1 MKKNNKLVSTAA
13 LALAGMTVATSTQVV
28 AHADDKANVAP
39 ASADS
44 TVTKLGNAVEKTND
58 TKATSQSAYD
68 SAKKSEAEKLAEQAQ
83 QNKDKEAQT
92 SQSNDQQY
100 SAASDAATS
109 TSGSYATAQSDALA
123 QHDSLAA
130 SQATATSQAASQA
143 VNSYANSQQAVASQ
157 AASQSATDTAS
168 YANSVANDPAKTADQ
183 ERQDAKDTLNKDT
196 NKANTDYAN
205 AQSAANSAQ
214 QDANQ
219 KATDKQ
225 NQANSQAKANFDKAS
240 QAADSNKTAA
250 DKAAKDTQ
258 NKAISDATHKK
269 NAAES
274 KATSTKTSA
283 DKAASDKQ
291 SKDTN
296 AARHERDKGL
306 DSKYQTNIDNATSKL
321 DEDLDAVDEAKENI
335 PATVTPTNDT
345 NSSSDK
351 AHDVKSEA
359 NLPTSIIDPKL
370 PSSVTNDA
378 NADAVNF
385 YGDSMS
391 QDNSQVINGSLTDS
405 QQKELADYAVTLV
418 NSWRKA
424 QGLNPVIWSEQVQDA
439 TVEIARLREKYQLG
453 SNHTISNDTASEE
466 ADKVSDKNG
475 LYDNSENLGYVD
487 SLHTSFTMGLMKQKI
502 LMALTSM
509 IYQDADS
516 NWGHKKN
523 LTNFE
528 GMGFAVQHNTN
539 PNDGSL
545 FPYVL
550 VFEGYTSADGKT
562 LANEQTSMPN
572 NAVQVIQAAK
582 DSFGPTKA
590 QLQAVENDKAAVA
603 AAKQAMSDAL
613 GNKLTV
619 YNNTMAQIT
628 KTYNDSIASNNATY
642 QDAIQKAE
650 SSYANE
656 VATANA
662 NYANALKQNQSAHDA
677 AVKQAQSNYDTAI
690 KQAQSNYDAAV
701 KQAQA
706 THDSSVAKASKAH
719 DTALATAQSTYKT
732 AYAAAHDETPAE
744 LKARHA
750 KMMDAFKA
758 SEADKLA
765 KLATQQAADLKN
777 FKAQQDKVVSD
788 FLAKQATERK
798 NFVAKQASDKE
809 TFDKKQAKEL
819 SDLKTS
825 LQNKLD
831 KLIATDK
838 ADYQKAKEASDKY
851 LDSLKPKSSNDNHN
865 NDSNHSSNSNNGY
878 VGKKTTDGKGNKIY
892 VHGDT
897 ATIPT
902 RSGSTHYSTGD
913 NYSTG
918 RSTNDTIT
926 SQSHESTGYVYDPA
940 THKMIAVHYDS
951 QGNAIDNSG
960 RVVVSASAVKNNS
973 VESQQGTAE
982 NGQSTD
988 TTTVNGKI
996 NSSKKTNLDK
1006 LPQTGEDDDVRTAGF
1021 GAVMLSALI
1030 GMMTLVGGAR
1040 RRHE

>member
-1 MKKNNKLVSTAA
+1 MNKNKLVSTTA
-13 LALAGMTVATSTQVV
+13 LALAGMTVATGTQVV
-28 AHADDKANVAP
+28 AHADDTVNATP
-39 ASADS
+39 ASTDS
-44 TVTKLGNAVEKTND
+44 TVTTSGNAVEKT
-58 TKATSQSAYD
+58 TSQSAYD
-68 SAKKSEAEKLAEQAQ
+68 SAKQSESQKLSDQAQ

-92 SQSNDQQY
+92 SQANSQQY
-100 SAASDAATS
+100 SAASDAANS
-109 TSGSYATAQSDALA
+109 ASGSYATAQSDALA
-123 QHDSLAA
+123 QHDSQAA

-143 VNSYANSQQAVASQ
+143 VDSYATSQQAVASQ

-168 YANSVANDPAKTADQ
+168 YASSVASDPAKTADQ
-183 ERQDAKDTLNKDT
+183 ERQQAKDTLNKDT
-196 NKANTDYAN
+196 NKANTDYAK
-205 AQSAANSAQ
+205 AQSSAQ
-214 QDANQ
+214 NTQNQANKQ
-219 KATDKQ
+219 ATEKQ
-225 NQANSQAKANFDKAS
+225 NQANSQAKDNFNKAS

-250 DKAAKDTQ
+250 DKAAKDAQ

-291 SKDTN
+291 SKDTK

-306 DSKYQTNIDNATSKL
+306 DSKYQTNIDNATNKL
-321 DEDLDAVDEAKENI
+321 DEDSDAVDEAEENI
-335 PATVTPTNDT
+335 PATVTPTTDT

-351 AHDVKSEA
+351 AHDVKSEG

-378 NADAVNF
+378 NADDVNF

-424 QGLNPVIWSEQVQDA
+424 QGLKPVIWSKQVQDA
-439 TVEIARLREKYQLG
+439 TTEIARLREKYQLG
-453 SNHTISNDTASEE
+453 SNHTMTNNTASEA
-466 ADKVSDKNG
+466 ADKVADKYG

-502 LMALTSM
+502 LLALTAM

-528 GMGFAVQHNTN
+528 GMGFAVQYNTN
-539 PNDGSL
+539 PNDGPL

-550 VFEGYTSADGKT
+550 VFEGYTSADGKA

-590 QLQAVENDKAAVA
+590 QLQAVENDKAAVK

-619 YNNTMAQIT
+619 YNNTMAKIT

-642 QDAIQKAE
+642 QAAIQKAE
-650 SSYANE
+650 STYANE
-656 VATANA
+656 VATANT

-677 AVKQAQSNYDTAI
+677 AVKQAQSNYDTAV
-690 KQAQSNYDAAV
+690 KQAQSNYDTAV

-765 KLATQQAADLKN
+765 KLATQQAADLKA
-777 FKAQQDKVVSD
+777 FKAKEDKIVAD
-788 FLAKQATERK
+788 LLAKQAIERK
-798 NFVAKQASDKE
+798 NFVAKQATDKKA
-809 TFDKKQAKEL
+809 FDKKQAKEL

-838 ADYQKAKEASDKY
+838 ADYQKAKKASDKY
-851 LDSLKPKSSNDNHN
+851 LDSLKPKESHKGTS
-865 NDSNHSSNSNNGY
+865 DSHSANTDDSY
-878 VGKKTTDGKGNKIY
+878 VGKKTTDGKGNTIY
-892 VHGDT
+892 VHDGK

-913 NYSTG
+913 NG
-918 RSTNDTIT
+918 
-926 SQSHESTGYVYDPA
+926 STGYVYDPV

-951 QGNAIDNSG
+951 EGNTVDANG
-960 RVVVSASAVKNNS
+960 RVVVSASAMKNDS
-973 VESQQGTAE
+973 SAAQSGTAQNE
-982 NGQSTD
+982 HSTD
-988 TTTVNGKI
+988 TTTVNGKVQ
-996 NSSKKTNLDK
+996 SSDSKVTTDK
-1006 LPQTGEDDDVRTAGF
+1006 LPQTGDTDTTKETGIGAMMLAALTA
-1021 GAVMLSALI
+1021 
-1030 GMMTLVGGAR
+1030 MMTMVGATRR

>member
-1 MKKNNKLVSTAA
+1 MYSVPP
-13 LALAGMTVATSTQVV
+13 AGHRTT
-28 AHADDKANVAP
+28 
-39 ASADS
+39 
-44 TVTKLGNAVEKTND
+44 E
-58 TKATSQSAYD
+58 
-68 SAKKSEAEKLAEQAQ
+68 
-83 QNKDKEAQT
+83 
-92 SQSNDQQY
+92 
-100 SAASDAATS
+100 
-109 TSGSYATAQSDALA
+109 ALA
-123 QHDSLAA
+123 QHDSQAA

-143 VNSYANSQQAVASQ
+143 VNSYATSQQAVASQ

-168 YANSVANDPAKTADQ
+168 YASSVASDPAKTADQ
-183 ERQDAKDTLNKDT
+183 ERQQAKDALNKDT

-205 AQSAANSAQ
+205 AQSSAQ
-214 QDANQ
+214 NTQDQANKQ
-219 KATDKQ
+219 ATDKK
-225 NQANSQAKANFDKAS
+225 NQASSQANANFNKAS
-240 QAADSNKTAA
+240 QAADSKTAA
-250 DKAAKDTQ
+250 DKAAKDVQ
-258 NKAISDATHKK
+258 NKAISDATNEK
-269 NAAES
+269 NSVES
-274 KATSTKTSA
+274 KAASAKASA

-291 SKDTN
+291 TNDIN
-296 AARHERDKGL
+296 AARTERDKGL
-306 DSKYQTNIDNATSKL
+306 DPKYQTNIDNAT
-321 DEDLDAVDEAKENI
+321 
-335 PATVTPTNDT
+335 TNTD
-345 NSSSDK
+345 SSSDK

-359 NLPTSIIDPKL
+359 NLPTSIIDPQL

-378 NADAVNF
+378 NAAIVNF

-424 QGLNPVIWSEQVQDA
+424 QGLQPVVWSEQVQDA
-439 TVEIARLREKYQLG
+439 TAEIARLREKYQLG

-466 ADKVSDKNG
+466 ADNVSSKYG

-509 IYQDADS
+509 IYQDAQS

-528 GMGFAVQHNTN
+528 GMGFAVQYNTN
-539 PNDGSL
+539 PNDGSI

-550 VFEGYTSADGKT
+550 VFEGYTSADGKA
-562 LANEQTSMPN
+562 LSSEQTSMTN

-582 DSFGPTKA
+582 DSFGPTQA
-590 QLQAVENDKAAVA
+590 QLQAVKDDKVAVKV
-603 AAKQAMSDAL
+603 AKQAMSDAL

-642 QDAIQKAE
+642 QAAIQKAE
-650 SSYANE
+650 STYANE
-656 VATANA
+656 VATANT
-662 NYANALKQNQSAHDA
+662 NYANALKQNQSTHDA
-677 AVKQAQSNYDTAI
+677 AVKQAQSDYANALNT
-690 KQAQSNYDAAV
+690 AQSNYDTAV
-701 KQAQA
+701 KQAQV
-706 THDSSVAKASKAH
+706 THDSSVAQASKVH
-719 DTALATAQSTYKT
+719 DTALATAQSTYET

-744 LKARHA
+744 LEARHT

-765 KLATQQAADLKN
+765 KLATQQAADLKA
-777 FKAQQDKVVSD
+777 FKAKEDKIVAD
-788 FLAKQATERK
+788 LLAKQAIERK
-798 NFVAKQASDKE
+798 NFVAKKASDKE
-809 TFDKKQAKEL
+809 AFDKKQAKEL
-819 SDLKTS
+819 SDLKGS
-825 LQNKLD
+825 LQKNLD

-865 NDSNHSSNSNNGY
+865 NGSNHSSNSNNGY
-878 VGKKTTDGKGNKIY
+878 VGKKTTDGKENTIY

-913 NYSTG
+913 NHSTG
-918 RSTNDTIT
+918 RFTNDTIT

-951 QGNAIDNSG
+951 EGNAIDNSG

-973 VESQQGTAE
+973 VASQQGTAE

-1021 GAVMLSALI
+1021 GAVILSALI
-1030 GMMTLVGGAR
+1030 GMMTLVGGTR